1 MNGNYLLDTN
11 AVIALYAQDSAIETL
26 MAAFTDVFIPVV
38 AIGEMYYGAEKSMR
52 VVDNLKR
59 VDEIAAKHRILPCD
73 TDTARLFGKIKQ
85 QLRAKGKPIPDHDS
99 WIAALALQHHLTLIT
114 RDSHFKEVTNLKLE
128 TW

>member
-11 AVIALYAQDSAIETL
+11 AVIALYAQDSAIESLVATS
-26 MAAFTDVFIPVV
+26 TDVFLPVV
-38 AIGEMYYGAEKSMR
+38 AIGEMVYGAEKSMR

-59 VDEIAAKHRILPCD
+59 VEEIAAKHTILPCD
-73 TDTARLFGKIKQ
+73 TDTARLFGRIKQ

-99 WIAALALQHHLTLIT
+99 WIAALALQHHLTLVT
-114 RDSHFKEVTNLKLE
+114 RDSHFNEVTDLNLQ